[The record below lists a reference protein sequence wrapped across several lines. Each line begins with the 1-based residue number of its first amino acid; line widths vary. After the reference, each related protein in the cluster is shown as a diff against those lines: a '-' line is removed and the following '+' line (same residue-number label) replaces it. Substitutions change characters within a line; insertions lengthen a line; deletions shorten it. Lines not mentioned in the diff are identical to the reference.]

1 MQLDLQK
8 DSQFQKVE
16 DIEIPDIFYRKM
28 KCGISEIDIL
38 FTDGF
43 LPGGTFTLT
52 AEPGCGKTTLM
63 LQILNGL
70 DENYAVGYATGEEN
84 IFQLAYTAKRLNC
97 TKVPI
102 ANITDVDM
110 LVEKMSELDFLVI
123 DSFQSLTT
131 KDKLNSR
138 EKEEYCVQ
146 EIVKAAKANECTVC
160 FIVHQTKMGQMKGTT
175 LVPHTVDANLHI
187 TVMEGYENDGGRT
200 IYFTKNRYGPCNT
213 LNAFITLNG
222 YDFSIKKETPIEE
235 MSAKNKRKN
244 KLYDAIL
251 NMSGD
256 ITVSRLVEVMDVNV
270 IKANTLLRELTQLG
284 KIVKIGRGNDAT
296 WTIVKGEVSMD
307 V

>member
-1 MQLDLQK
+1 MELDLHK
-8 DSQFQKVE
+8 DTNFQKVE
-16 DIEIPDIFYRKM
+16 NIIIPDIFYRKA
-28 KCGISEIDIL
+28 KCGISEIDNL
-38 FTDGF
+38 FSDGF

-70 DENYAVGYATGEEN
+70 EQNYAVGYATGEEN
-84 IFQLAYTAKRLNC
+84 IFQLAYTSKRLNC

-102 ANITDVDM
+102 ANITDVDT
-110 LVEKMSELDFLVI
+110 LVEKMQDLDFLVI
-123 DSFQSLTT
+123 DSLQSLTT
-131 KDKLNSR
+131 KDKFNSR
-138 EKEEYCVQ
+138 RKEEYCVQ
-146 EIVKAAKANECTVC
+146 EIVKAAKLNECTVC

-175 LVPHTVDANLHI
+175 LVPHTVDANLYI

-222 YDFSIKKETPIEE
+222 YDFSIKKEPTNEE
-235 MSAKNKRKN
+235 MRRNYKTKSKF
-244 KLYDAIL
+244 YDNIL
-251 NMSGD
+251 NMTGE
-256 ITVSRLVEVMDVNV
+256 ITVSSIVESMDLNVVKVNT
-270 IKANTLLRELTQLG
+270 ILRELTQLG

-296 WTIVKGEVSMD
+296 WTIVKKELNMD